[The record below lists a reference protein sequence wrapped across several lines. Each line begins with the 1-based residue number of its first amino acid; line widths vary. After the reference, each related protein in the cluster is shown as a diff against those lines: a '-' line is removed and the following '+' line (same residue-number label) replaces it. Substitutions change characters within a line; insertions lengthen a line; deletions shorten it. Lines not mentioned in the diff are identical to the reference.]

1 MVKFLD
7 DFSWK
12 VEGRRTAIQLKVRF
26 IASIFAQWIWSHKTW
41 LVESPQSQELFCFFS
56 RNSILWCNMCF
67 RQSAFWQ
74 TLIAWVG
81 WFITWSH
88 KNIPESLEQ
97 KYRAAVL
104 AVSGPSNVSSSS
116 GLCGSRREGGILR
129 WKERT
134 ELWIPDGTEQ
144 LPRKNHWFEQ
154 GGRYLTNPN
163 NALFFSGNPA
173 TKTCAI
179 VWFFPQSWVPFCQPP
194 VDTVSFVEWNVEDV
208 ASCKNV
214 STMKC
219 YLLYI
224 HPIHNLIFQLSLAS
238 GNIFKDLIKWS
249 TYVAAFEWIMISED
263 AEHTDDE
270 SWAGATFNSSVFH
283 YDGNR
288 HCMILASLN
297 QHHLTLLAFYFS
309 TNHYIGRTIP
319 KDWVCVCEV
328 TWGEPN

>member
-1 MVKFLD
+1 MVKFLG

-74 TLIAWVG
+74 TLIAWGG

-97 KYRAAVL
+97 KYRAAAL

-163 NALFFSGNPA
+163 NALFFREILQQKHVQLFDFSPKAGSHFVNPLLTRWVLLSEMLKMLQA
-173 TKTCAI
+173 ARMSWLWSVICYTYIQSIIWYSNCHLQVAI
-179 VWFFPQSWVPFCQPP
+179 S
-194 VDTVSFVEWNVEDV
+194 SR
-208 ASCKNV
+208 
-214 STMKC
+214 
-219 YLLYI
+219 
-224 HPIHNLIFQLSLAS
+224 
-238 GNIFKDLIKWS
+238 
-249 TYVAAFEWIMISED
+249 IS
-263 AEHTDDE
+263 
-270 SWAGATFNSSVFH
+270 
-283 YDGNR
+283 
-288 HCMILASLN
+288 
-297 QHHLTLLAFYFS
+297 
-309 TNHYIGRTIP
+309 
-319 KDWVCVCEV
+319 
-328 TWGEPN
+328 